1 MIYHYQ
7 SIKYLAKKWKTT
19 NLLLVHFHSQYRPWQ
34 ILMDTPCTSCCHIYL
49 TTYRSCWMEL
59 PRRDECKLLI
69 GSFYLRS
76 IYTVTNFELKMLLF
90 LSLPHI
96 IILQLKT
103 FKAFKLLNFLS
114 FKFFQNIRSIQFTKL
129 TLIQNSVIRKILH

>member
-1 MIYHYQ
+1 
-7 SIKYLAKKWKTT
+7 
-19 NLLLVHFHSQYRPWQ
+19 
-34 ILMDTPCTSCCHIYL
+34 
-49 TTYRSCWMEL
+49 MEL